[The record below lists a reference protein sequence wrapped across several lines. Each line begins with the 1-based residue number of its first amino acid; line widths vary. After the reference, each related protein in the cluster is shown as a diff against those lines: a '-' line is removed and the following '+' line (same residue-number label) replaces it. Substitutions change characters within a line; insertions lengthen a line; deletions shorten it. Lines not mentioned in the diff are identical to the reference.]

1 MRFSVRRVVLCAFGL
16 AAAGLLLVTWPH
28 TATPATASGGLPQP
42 RGPAEG
48 DPHDAHPTDHMGDL
62 GGPGQVQGNPDA
74 ALDRVPTQLH
84 PDPTTTSATSTT
96 TTTPA
101 AAQAQRTVE
110 PLHGRILAPAAM
122 LERAETINTLQTI
135 HNVDRFPVVRCV

>member
-1 MRFSVRRVVLCAFGL
+1 
-16 AAAGLLLVTWPH
+16 
-28 TATPATASGGLPQP
+28 
-42 RGPAEG
+42 
-48 DPHDAHPTDHMGDL
+48 MGDL